1 MGEMGEMGGNGAGSV
16 SWETVGVALDTV
28 TDALDQLRSATS
40 AEETLEAVLG
50 RLARTAVIALLDADA
65 VSVTRID
72 IPEPQT
78 IVATD
83 DTVLEVDAQQYTA
96 DRGPCLDAARS
107 RAPVR
112 AVVGEHTE
120 EWPEFSA
127 AAQRAGV
134 RAYLSVPVIV
144 DGDGPGELVGS
155 FNVYSYRVEA
165 FDPFDEQLMRLLTT
179 AASAAISNSRR
190 WLSAA
195 GKVGQLETALVSRAE
210 IDQAKGMLMAMHNI
224 TAEEAFF
231 RLVEISQRTQT
242 KVHRVAQTLI
252 ASLTAPDP

>member
-1 MGEMGEMGGNGAGSV
+1 MGEMGANGAGSV
-16 SWETVGVALDTV
+16 SMETVAVALDTV
-28 TDALDQLRSATS
+28 TEALDQLRSATS

-72 IPEPQT
+72 TPDPVT

-83 DTVLEVDAQQYTA
+83 DTVLDIDAQQYA
-96 DRGPCLDAARS
+96 ANRGPCLEAAHS

-112 AVVGEHTE
+112 AVIGEHTDQ
-120 EWPEFSA
+120 WPEFGTSA
-127 AAQRAGV
+127 QLAGI

-155 FNVYSYRVEA
+155 FNVYSYRAEA
-165 FDPFDEQLMRLLTT
+165 FDPFDEKLMRLLTT

-195 GKVGQLETALVSRAE
+195 AKVGQLEAALMSRAE

-224 TAEEAFF
+224 TADDAFF
-231 RLVEISQRTQT
+231 RLVEISQRTGT
-242 KVHRVAQTLI
+242 KLHRVAQTLI

>member
-1 MGEMGEMGGNGAGSV
+1 MGEMGANGAGSV
-16 SWETVGVALDTV
+16 SMETVAVALDTV
-28 TDALDQLRSATS
+28 TEALDQLRSATS

-72 IPEPQT
+72 TPDPVT

-83 DTVLEVDAQQYTA
+83 DTVLDIDAQQCA
-96 DRGPCLDAARS
+96 ANRGPCLAAARI

-112 AVVGEHTE
+112 AVMGDHTDQ
-120 EWPEFSA
+120 WPEFDT
-127 AAQRAGV
+127 AAQLLGI

-144 DGDGPGELVGS
+144 DGDGRGELVGS
-155 FNVYSYRVEA
+155 FNVYSYRAEA
-165 FDPFDEQLMRLLTT
+165 FDPFDEKLMCLLTT

-195 GKVGQLETALVSRAE
+195 GKVGQLEAALVSRAE

-224 TAEEAFF
+224 TADEAFF
-231 RLVEISQRTQT
+231 RLVEISQRTGT
-242 KVHRVAQTLI
+242 KLHRVAQTLI